1 MKQSALLLSTKPIAK
16 IFLVFLTLLGVLT
29 SCSEATKPAPAN
41 KRTGK
46 GDVVYGGLLKMN
58 ITSETRSIF
67 PHNIVDASAINIM
80 GQVYEGLLRLDS
92 ETGEISNALADSLG
106 VSDDGKVYTFHLRK
120 GVYFHDDKIFPEGK
134 GREVKAEDVAYCF
147 TQLCTPAPYNQLYA
161 LVVDIIKNGRAY
173 YESNGNEE
181 VPIGIRVIDEYTLEI
196 ELEFRTPTF
205 LSILTHPACWVF
217 PKELYKYDSQID
229 SWCVGTGPFIPRT
242 IKMNEVVILERNNH
256 YWRADANGNSLPY
269 LDAVRCNF
277 IIDQKE
283 QLDYFLDDHLDVL
296 LSVPFAEV
304 ARLENMLVKND
315 NPNFKII
322 STPGIRVEY
331 YGFLLTDEVLGD
343 LRVRRAIFE
352 SIDRD
357 FLVDSILLGYGV
369 PADNGFIPPSMPGY
383 NADSVQAWSY
393 NPEEAR
399 QLFADAG
406 FPEAK
411 GFPVL
416 TLQLNDGSKTILQ
429 VAEAVQSM
437 ITSNLGITVELS
449 VLPKDA
455 HYETIE
461 MGNVRFW
468 RDGWIGDYPDPENFL
483 KLFHGKLVPDDNEK
497 ASYLNTVRFINEEFD
512 LNFEN
517 SLKEPNTDLRMEQ
530 FYHADQIIVDQAAVI
545 PLYYEKWIWLV
556 KGNVKN
562 VRGNGLGNLDLSTVY
577 FSEPD

>member
-1 MKQSALLLSTKPIAK
+1 
-16 IFLVFLTLLGVLT
+16 
-29 SCSEATKPAPAN
+29 
-41 KRTGK
+41 
-46 GDVVYGGLLKMN
+46 
-58 ITSETRSIF
+58 
-67 PHNIVDASAINIM
+67 
-80 GQVYEGLLRLDS
+80 
-92 ETGEISNALADSLG
+92 
-106 VSDDGKVYTFHLRK
+106 
-120 GVYFHDDKIFPEGK
+120 
-134 GREVKAEDVAYCF
+134 
-147 TQLCTPAPYNQLYA
+147 
-161 LVVDIIKNGRAY
+161 
-173 YESNGNEE
+173 
-181 VPIGIRVIDEYTLEI
+181 
-196 ELEFRTPTF
+196 
-205 LSILTHPACWVF
+205 
-217 PKELYKYDSQID
+217 
-229 SWCVGTGPFIPRT
+229 
-242 IKMNEVVILERNNH
+242 MNEVVILERNNH
-256 YWRADANGNSLPY
+256 YWRVDDDGNPLPY

-296 LSVPFAEV
+296 LSVPFSEV
-304 ARLENMLVKND
+304 ARLESMLVKNK

-343 LRVRRAIFE
+343 LRVRRAIYE

-369 PADNGFIPPSMPGY
+369 AADNGFIPPSMPGY
-383 NADSVQAWSY
+383 HADSVNAWSY
-393 NPEEAR
+393 NPDEAR
-399 QLFADAG
+399 RLLTEAG
-406 FPEAK
+406 YPEAK

-416 TLQLNDGSKTILQ
+416 TLQLNDGSNTILQ

-437 ITSNLGITVELS
+437 ITANLGITVELS

-530 FYHADQIIVDQAAVI
+530 FYNADQIIVDQAAVI
-545 PLYYEKWIWLV
+545 PLYYENWIWLV

-577 FSEPD
+577 FSKPD